1 MMKDKDSYSFEG
13 INFTNSPI
21 KLNIMK
27 QALTIELMGKK

>member
-13 INFTNSPI
+13 TYFTNSPI

-27 QALTIELMGKK
+27 QALTIESMRKK